1 MKSDPVLGKREIVAA
16 LIREGFR
23 ADEAGRAYELIMETI
38 GKGLRKGRTVYFR
51 RICKIWTVTR
61 PPRKWWD
68 NWRERYVY
76 FGERTVLKIKPFL
89 LKERTILAERRIKV
103 KNSPKPTAQKLP
115 EKKDNGA
122 KDIC

>member
-1 MKSDPVLGKREIVAA
+1 MKNDPVLGKREIVSV

-23 ADEAGRAYELIMETI
+23 ADEAGRAYELIMDTI

-61 PPRKWWD
+61 PPRRWWD
-68 NWRERYVY
+68 NWKERYVY

-89 LKERTILAERRIKV
+89 LKERTILAERRIQAKKV
-103 KNSPKPTAQKLP
+103 PKPAAAAVAV
-115 EKKDNGA
+115 KKENVINGG
-122 KDIC
+122 